1 MADMVYRSADPGSG
15 SDEPWQPPPKPLLPP
30 RDYLRGEWPD
40 GPVRRLVDSEG
51 GAAVEF
57 MVEQMARVAR
67 QLTQRRVERG
77 LRRNQVAKMTGLRP
91 NTIGDIEDGRRWPDM
106 RTVTLLAWML
116 DMDMD
121 IELEPRVNL
130 RARSPR

>member
-1 MADMVYRSADPGSG
+1 
-15 SDEPWQPPPKPLLPP
+15 
-30 RDYLRGEWPD
+30 
-40 GPVRRLVDSEG
+40 
-51 GAAVEF
+51 

-67 QLTQRRVERG
+67 QLAQRRVERG

-106 RTVTLLAWML
+106 RTVTLLAWVL
-116 DMDMD
+116 DID

>member
-1 MADMVYRSADPGSG
+1 MADMVPAVPIPGSG
-15 SDEPWQPPPKPLLPP
+15 SNEQWQPPPKPLRPP
-30 RDYLRGEWPD
+30 REYVRGDWPD
-40 GPVRRLVDSEG
+40 GPVQHVVDSEG

-67 QLTQRRVERG
+67 QLAHRRRERG

-91 NTIGDIEDGRRWPDM
+91 NTVGDVEDGRRWPDM
-106 RTVTLLAWML
+106 RTITLLVWVL
-116 DMDMD
+116 DMD